1 MLIIIWLW
9 KDVGSSLGES
19 FCEKVGFALCSKYS
33 WSWVQSLP
41 CRKASHKWRCFT
53 SFPSGLSNN
62 RVGLRGGG
70 EECFV
75 WVFFLMT
82 KVVLLASKW
91 MVQKKE
97 QTFKVFKRFLNGTW
111 CMPRYGRKCF
121 LVMSGFRETFLL
133 KEVVT
138 GKPEVTQST
147 QSPCLSFPLQCNG
160 LASCEDRYFGNHS
173 AMSEFISKCY
183 SYTESTSRRG
193 APTHLPQC
201 LETYYK

>member
-1 MLIIIWLW
+1 MSAHHWG
-9 KDVGSSLGES
+9 KA
-19 FCEKVGFALCSKYS
+19 FAKR
-33 WSWVQSLP
+33 WVL
-41 CRKASHKWRCFT
+41 RCV
-53 SFPSGLSNN
+53 PNI
-62 RVGLRGGG
+62 VGLGFSPFLAVRPLTNGDVLLHFLLGWVIIGWGWG
-70 EECFV
+70 EEEKNVLFGV
-75 WVFFLMT
+75 FLMT

-111 CMPRYGRKCF
+111 CMPRYGRKRF
-121 LVMSGFRETFLL
+121 LVMSGFQETFLL

-147 QSPCLSFPLQCNG
+147 QSPCLIFPLQCNG
-160 LASCEDRYFGNHS
+160 LASHEDRYFGNHS